1 MERCKVVVWLAG
13 VWIIWDIVRG
23 WGLGTCY
30 RPLLRPVGVRF
41 LPFVSFL
48 WIGLDLGSGIGKWKW
63 KLQKSV
69 FSRRRIFVDMDFW
82 YTGFL
87 VLCYLSFFPCLAIA
101 IYFIFQILLT
111 LWQVVLPWY
120 IKIRPG
126 VARASHVEQIKQHF
140 SVLCC
145 STIVLHTWKIQ
156 IFNLID
162 RYINWWIAEI
172 PKQPNWPSQIVYA
185 FSDIQSAPGF

>member
-30 RPLLRPVGVRF
+30 RPLLRPVGVRS

-120 IKIRPG
+120 IKN
-126 VARASHVEQIKQHF
+126 K
-140 SVLCC
+140 
-145 STIVLHTWKIQ
+145 TWRREGQPCGTNQTACFRSLLFNHSLAYMKNPNIQ
-156 IFNLID
+156 LDWSI
-162 RYINWWIAEI
+162 Y
-172 PKQPNWPSQIVYA
+172 
-185 FSDIQSAPGF
+185 